1 MYNKYKDN
9 HNYYL
14 YMSQLD
20 LLKTHIENM
29 DTRIKTIESEI
40 NEKKQLIINFENQK
54 NEIILNFEK
63 QKNEIEFLLNNENDL
78 YSKLVE
84 NYNYLC
90 EVKQNT
96 SSNYKQLEDAATTLL
111 DILRNK
117 CDGI

>member
-1 MYNKYKDN
+1 
-9 HNYYL
+9 
-14 YMSQLD
+14 MSQLE

-29 DTRIKTIESEI
+29 NTRIKTIESEI
-40 NEKKQLIINFENQK
+40 NEKKQV
-54 NEIILNFEK
+54 ILNVQSEK
-63 QKNEIEFLLNNENDL
+63 NQLIMNYENKMIEIENILTSENAV

-96 SSNYKQLEDAATTLL
+96 SSNYTQLEEAASTLL
-111 DILRNK
+111 DILKNK

>member
-1 MYNKYKDN
+1 
-9 HNYYL
+9 
-14 YMSQLD
+14 MSQLE

-29 DTRIKTIESEI
+29 DTRIKTIECEI
-40 NEKKQLIINFENQK
+40 NDKKQVIINYQN
-54 NEIILNFEK
+54 
-63 QKNEIEFLLNNENDL
+63 QKNEIEFHLNNENEL
-78 YSKLVE
+78 YSKLVQ
-84 NYNYLC
+84 NYDYLC

>member
-1 MYNKYKDN
+1 
-9 HNYYL
+9 
-14 YMSQLD
+14 MSQLE

-29 DTRIKTIESEI
+29 NTRINTIESEI
-40 NEKKQLIINFENQK
+40 NEKKQV
-54 NEIILNFEK
+54 ILNVQAEK
-63 QKNEIEFLLNNENDL
+63 NQLIMNYENKMIEIDNILTNENAV

-96 SSNYKQLEDAATTLL
+96 SSNYTQLEEAASTLL
-111 DILRNK
+111 DILKNK